1 MEYVTHKFNL
11 FDHNKRR
18 KFEKFQEAKVTKMPG
33 RLFTLILFLTLWER
47 AKTYIGSVPS
57 KDDEINHLSEFKR
70 SMPFIESSG
79 YDLKEYTRRFPNKQ
93 VYDNGFLFEYQKFNF
108 LALWTW
114 QVSFS
119 NILCFRFRQRPEI
132 EKKGLHNLI

>member
-57 KDDEINHLSEFKR
+57 KDDDISHLSELKR

-93 VYDNGFLFEYQKFNF
+93 VYDNGFLFEISE
-108 LALWTW
+108 
-114 QVSFS
+114 V
-119 NILCFRFRQRPEI
+119 
-132 EKKGLHNLI
+132 